1 MSYRGS
7 LQGRFKSLDFIYG
20 NRRCVLNGGFR
31 VQETGWLS
39 IFSCAGICLKAE
51 GTSDWFRIFPIQHP
65 WHHFPYGSQ
74 LPLSYWLCSQW
85 DGQSRCS
92 PSSAQGGPVAQATS
106 PEFESWAWIHSCP
119 KLVPEEIVHL
129 SLRAVLISGCPCLL
143 QFFGLMSSP

>member
-1 MSYRGS
+1 MC
-7 LQGRFKSLDFIYG
+7 LKW
-20 NRRCVLNGGFR
+20 R
-31 VQETGWLS
+31 VQRSGNWLAQHRQLCS
-39 IFSCAGICLKAE
+39 VHPRAGICLKAE
-51 GTSDWFRIFPIQHP
+51 GMSDWFRIFPIQHP
-65 WHHFPYGSQ
+65 WHHFPYDSQ

-92 PSSAQGGPVAQATS
+92 PSSGQGGGAAVAQATS

-143 QFFGLMSSP
+143 QFFGLMSSPE